1 MQFRPA
7 RVVTVTTPEEL
18 DSAFASADRLIV
30 EGDDALLSYAAT
42 KAAGDTGNEVKV
54 DLHREVEAVGAPRRR
69 LLPIVIAVLVLTA
82 GLIAAGIYFFVPFPE
97 AAAPT
102 APHFHHKLE
111 TLNGG

>member
-42 KAAGDTGNEVKV
+42 KAAEGTGTRSRSI
-54 DLHREVEAVGAPRRR
+54 LPPMRRR
-69 LLPIVIAVLVLTA
+69 PGGARFLP
-82 GLIAAGIYFFVPFPE
+82 
-97 AAAPT
+97 
-102 APHFHHKLE
+102 
-111 TLNGG
+111 